1 MMLAIDDLRLR
12 RGRGDSS
19 YEVRLPALRLA
30 RGEVMAVV
38 GGSGCGKST
47 LLEGIGLLLA
57 PLQVRTYSLGDQTG
71 IAALMMRDDE
81 SALAALRASRIGFV
95 LQTGGLLPYLS
106 VLENIDLPRRLLGL
120 PSDSARVRHAIEVLE
135 LEGLLQKRPSQLSI
149 GERQRAAVVR
159 ALSHDPDVLLADEP
173 TSALDP
179 NNARKLF
186 QLFVDLA
193 RDESMATLVVS
204 HDWEMVRQFG
214 LPCLTPQLQAGLS
227 VFGLHEEA

>member
-1 MMLAIDDLRLR
+1 MLAIDDLRLR

-81 SALAALRASRIGFV
+81 SALAAVRASRIGFV

-214 LPCLTPQLQAGLS
+214 LPCLTPQLQVGLS

>member
-1 MMLAIDDLRLR
+1 MLAIDDLRLR

-81 SALAALRASRIGFV
+81 SALAAVRASRIGFV

-120 PSDSARVRHAIEVLE
+120 SSDSARVRHAIEVLE